1 MYNMALYSIYSMA
14 QCYSVDMLVQDSVGA
29 PECLLTFPAFVCP
42 CLLVIPVAIVIT
54 QSSQLLPEQLP
65 ELCPTS
71 PIKSSW
77 DLTKAVRLKPTA
89 QMSFL

>member
-1 MYNMALYSIYSMA
+1 MPEVLPYIVWHYIAC
-14 QCYSVDMLVQDSVGA
+14 QHYSVVHDSVGA
-29 PECLLTFPAFVCP
+29 PECLLTFRVFVCS

-77 DLTKAVRLKPTA
+77 DLTKAVHLKPTV
-89 QMSFL
+89 QISFL